1 MHPSLHPNCHEQIV
15 FSKRKLKIE
24 YQRLYERLLRNYKNA
39 DSQPINKVIEMFNW
53 EKSFQD
59 KNIHDKLKLF
69 NEAVVNSH
77 NYIPNKCITCN
88 YKDPF
93 WLNDSIKGLIDHKN

>member
-1 MHPSLHPNCHEQIV
+1 MHPSLYPNCHEQIV
-15 FSKRKLKIE
+15 FSKRKLKVE

-39 DSQPINKVIEMFNW
+39 DSQPIKKVIEMFNW

-59 KNIHDKLKLF
+59 KNIHDQLKLF

-88 YKDPF
+88 YKDSF
-93 WLNDSIKGLIDHKN
+93 WLNDPIKGLINHKN